1 MPTQSPLR
9 WGLLSTANIN
19 QPVIQALRAS
29 SRNTL
34 VAIASRDVEKANAYA
49 AEHQIEKAFG
59 SYEAMLASPD
69 VDVVYISLPNS
80 LHAEWAI
87 KALNAGKHVLCE
99 KPLANTVEDV
109 DAMFAAAKANHK
121 VLAEAFMYR
130 HHPQTL
136 AVKDLIAS
144 GAIGEI
150 KLIRGAFSFPIGD
163 EADIRLNP
171 NLGGG
176 SIWDVGCY
184 PISYA
189 RTLIGAEPTEVYG
202 AAMLGKSGVDDTF
215 AGLMRWQD
223 VVSGRDSR
231 RDIIAQFDSSLRAPF
246 RTHMEIVG
254 SNGIITIPQPFKP
267 GARAEIMIGES
278 FDKFETV
285 IIEGPE
291 HLYLGEIEDMADAVL
306 EGKAPRITHE
316 DSRNNVKTIQAL
328 LRSATAHLRI
338 ALR

>member
-1 MPTQSPLR
+1 MPTTQVLR
-9 WGLLSTANIN
+9 WGLLSTANIT

-29 SRNTL
+29 TRNTL
-34 VAIASRDVEKANAYA
+34 VAIASRDEQKANAYA
-49 AEHQIEKAFG
+49 AEWKIEQAFG

-69 VDVVYISLPNS
+69 VDAVYISLPNS
-80 LHAEWAI
+80 LHAEWTI

-99 KPLANTVEDV
+99 KPLANTVEDI
-109 DAMFAAAKANHK
+109 DAMFAAAQANHK
-121 VLAEAFMYR
+121 ILAEAFMYR

-136 AVKDLIAS
+136 AVKDLVTS
-144 GAIGEI
+144 GAIGQV

-189 RTLIGAEPTEVYG
+189 RYIMGAEPTEVYG

-215 AGLMRWQD
+215 AGLLRWQNP
-223 VVSGRDSR
+223 VSGFDA
-231 RDIIAQFDSSLRAPF
+231 IAQFDSSLRAPF

-254 SNGIITIPQPFKP
+254 SNGMITVPQPFKP
-267 GARAEIMIGES
+267 SAKSEIMIGES
-278 FDKFETV
+278 FDKFETMV
-285 IIEGPE
+285 IEGPE
-291 HLYLGEIEDMADAVL
+291 YLYTGEIEDMADAAL
-306 EGKAPRITHE
+306 EGKAPRISHE
-316 DSRNNVKTIQAL
+316 DSRNNVKVIQAL